1 MKKFLL
7 RTSLLLSIFLGV
19 WSPLHSQTPINLDA
33 ETTKQAL
40 AAIDRYLQKDIEVK
54 KSFLI
59 VDPRSGEPVR
69 LTFDHVHQGVK
80 LHAKGYLACVDFTD
94 AAGSLYDVDVV
105 VGGSGSEM
113 TVQEVFVHKV
123 DGNPVT
129 AKGSS
134 SK

>member
-7 RTSLLLSIFLGV
+7 RTSLMLSVLLGA
-19 WSPLHSQTPINLDA
+19 WSPLHSQTPIDA

-40 AAIDRYLQKDIEVK
+40 AAIDRYVQKDVELK

-80 LHAKGYLACVDFTD
+80 PHTKGYLACVDFTD
-94 AAGSLYDVDVV
+94 EAGGLCDVDVV
-105 VGGSGSEM
+105 VGGSGNEM

-129 AKGSS
+129 EKGSG